1 MNIVIRNYLAAS
13 FLLERE
19 PKAWDAVVILDSGMR
34 HTGFVE
40 EHAGRH
46 VYLHFDD
53 VDSRN
58 AGKRPPTTDDIRS
71 ALEFAADSEN
81 LLVSCRAGQSRSA
94 ATAFVICFDRLGP
107 EAACRL
113 LNPQRHVPNPMIVDL
128 AARLIDDPLLLPT
141 FRKWQSD
148 NKQVNLSEYL
158 DDIEREFDELE
169 SQGARNRIVSC

>member
-13 FLLERE
+13 FLLESE
-19 PKAWDAVVILDSGMR
+19 PNAWDAIVILDSGMR

-53 VDSRN
+53 VNSPN
-58 AGKRPPTTDDIRS
+58 AGKRPPMTDDIRT
-71 ALEFAADSEN
+71 ALEFAAGSEN

-107 EAACRL
+107 ETAYRL
-113 LNPQRHVPNPMIVDL
+113 LNPQRHVPNSMIVDL

-148 NKQVNLSEYL
+148 NN
-158 DDIEREFDELE
+158 
-169 SQGARNRIVSC
+169 